1 MTWLGHGQDE
11 ERGRNSVRA
20 KLMQELP
27 GSTPDQAESRSRV
40 TSAVNFRNKTG
51 DTSAVGNYKVKLLC
65 LPGIMKTLKYSTH
78 VLSKKVQKS
87 MYPSLRNA
95 Y

>member
-11 ERGRNSVRA
+11 ERGGNSVRA

-27 GSTPDQAESRSRV
+27 GSPPDQAESRSGV

-51 DTSAVGNYKVKLLC
+51 DTSAVGNYKVQIT
-65 LPGIMKTLKYSTH
+65 LPSWHHEYSETFH
-78 VLSKKVQKS
+78 S
-87 MYPSLRNA
+87 RTI
-95 Y
+95 